1 MLKVGDV
8 VRATESIRCEDT
20 ILEGDIGVICSVDDA
35 DKEIPYRIQFFIS
48 RGNDD
53 GSWWCEEEE
62 IELVE
67 DTTTC

>member
-20 ILEGDIGVICSVDDA
+20 ILEGDIGVICSVDDT
-35 DKEIPYRIQFFIS
+35 DKKISYQIQFFW
-48 RGNDD
+48 DD
-53 GSWWCEEEE
+53 GCWWCDEEE

>member
-8 VRATESIRCEDT
+8 VRATELIDCGPAV
-20 ILEGDIGVICSVDDA
+20 LPGDIGVVCEVARRHGFSRHI
-35 DKEIPYRIQFFIS
+35 IQFFIT
-48 RGNDD
+48 RGDDD
-53 GSWWCEEEE
+53 GRWFCNDEG